1 MGKELSRKYHIFFWQ
16 GYAEEP
22 VHISALLKICLLSF
36 SQQYDKNLLMCQDES
51 LGVRI
56 GKSETGSFGWRTLE
70 FPVHYFPW
78 VVHKESL
85 DVTIATISF
94 PNGKLGQ
101 GAALGWGICLWCKGD
116 TFHNVFCWKVYTS
129 AGPTLGNTG
138 KWFFSNICLY
148 WNHSSSLLPL
158 PRGVIL

>member
-1 MGKELSRKYHIFFWQ
+1 MLRSLYTSLHFSRFACYLSANSMTRIYWCAKMRAWVSELGNLRQDHLV
-16 GYAEEP
+16 EE
-22 VHISALLKICLLSF
+22 LLSF
-36 SQQYDKNLLMCQDES
+36 LY
-51 LGVRI
+51 I
-56 GKSETGSFGWRTLE
+56 IFHGWFT
-70 FPVHYFPW
+70 
-78 VVHKESL
+78 KKSL